1 MRSINIGMFMDYI
14 IFGLVDNGIMLL
26 GALYGLHLEKYLPRR
41 FQHGMG
47 AVFGAGIGNAVSDFT
62 GGAVTASWGLAF
74 GTGLGCLL
82 ALALVPALV
91 WLKGV
96 FNKFR

>member
-1 MRSINIGMFMDYI
+1 MIDYI
-14 IFGLVDNGIMLL
+14 IFGIVDNGIMLM
-26 GALYGLHLEKYLPRR
+26 GALYGLHLEKYLPRK
-41 FQHGMG
+41 FQVGMG
-47 AVFGAGIGNAVSDFT
+47 AVFGAGIGNAVSDFM
-62 GGAVTASWGLAF
+62 GGAVTASWVLAF

-96 FNKFR
+96 LNKSR